1 MFSDVDS
8 SSNSTYNR
16 CGPNDDGVW
25 TIFNISDIA
34 APTRATTGSCV
45 ISSEP
50 GMVFSEVELGTWTYE
65 VLDIVLLGD
74 FNQQQELN
82 AYIDQVSWMPLVSN
96 FTLPELESESAWL
109 GAKGYLPSLK
119 IVSALNLTSVDEDRF
134 VLLQNSSTPGTFLK
148 IVARDQSSPMELC
161 GLKICLLQQNFG
173 SDGNPITSDGVNLID
188 TWSIPPKQSIFPQA
202 SGNSVSVQNADS
214 QFCPGYPGDQQ
225 FFNAYIIGYDGCP
238 EGKRCTGTY
247 TPMDCRSTCFKYGRP
262 YATKCQEGEVVIT
275 TRTDCGINP
284 FRTSGSSLGCPEQ
297 PVCGKSMNRL
307 LSLLMPMLTYNP
319 WNAHSALHGLR
330 VCLCEGRS
338 HECPV
343 PVSTE

>member
-8 SSNSTYNR
+8 RSNSTYNR
-16 CGPNDDGVW
+16 CGPNDDGIW
-25 TIFNISDIA
+25 TIFNNSDIA

-65 VLDIVLLGD
+65 VLDIVLLGE

-119 IVSALNLTSVDEDRF
+119 ILSALNLTSVDEDRF

-161 GLKICLLQQNFG
+161 GLKVCLLQHNFG

-188 TWSIPPKQSIFPQA
+188 TWSIPPEQSLFPQA
-202 SGNSVSVQNADS
+202 NGNFVSVQNADS
-214 QFCPGYPGDQQ
+214 QFCTGYPGVQQ
-225 FFNAYIIGYDGCP
+225 FCP

-262 YATKCQEGEVVIT
+262 YVTKCQEGEVEIT
-275 TRTDCGINP
+275 TRIDCGINP
-284 FRTSGSSLGCPEQ
+284 FSLDGSSLGCPKQ
-297 PVCGKSMNRL
+297 PVCGTCMIIIL
-307 LSLLMPMLTYNP
+307 LVLMPILTYNP
-319 WNAHSALHGLR
+319 WNARSALHGLR

-338 HECPV
+338 YECPV
-343 PVSTE
+343 PISTE